1 MGIRCKAGHGKV
13 EYIQVTRN
21 YVARQGEIGKIARNK
36 WPMFLFKY
44 IILGSLAVVEAMPV
58 EVVLLMWRVVITD
71 SDVIVFTGK
80 AK

>member
-1 MGIRCKAGHGKV
+1 MGIRCKGGHGKV
-13 EYIQVTRN
+13 EYIQATRN
-21 YVARQGEIGKIARNK
+21 YVAQQGEIGKIARNK
-36 WPMFLFKY
+36 WPVFLFKY
-44 IILGSLAVVEAMPV
+44 IILGSLAVVEAMHV

>member
-1 MGIRCKAGHGKV
+1 MLPSKGKLV
-13 EYIQVTRN
+13 KLLETN
-21 YVARQGEIGKIARNK
+21 G
-36 WPMFLFKY
+36 WCFSFKY
-44 IILGSLAVVEAMPV
+44 IILGSLAVVEAMHV